1 MFGRFL
7 LIMYKDHTLSRFM
20 NFLVKA
26 IPHHFFV
33 YEEEVHPILINFM
46 IISNCPDF
54 YKTFRDSRKHEL
66 SVFINSCA
74 NSLMGSFS
82 YKYSILKITNM
93 IKLRMGKLILNHL
106 IRNNC
111 PEFHNGLLFLD
122 SPLKTILT
130 Q

>member
-1 MFGRFL
+1 
-7 LIMYKDHTLSRFM
+7 M

-54 YKTFRDSRKHEL
+54 YKRFRDSRKHEL

-111 PEFHNGLLFLD
+111 PD